1 MRGLF
6 ICLLAFMVLQ
16 DLALCQNEALRRRR
30 IRKKVIKA
38 PIVENES
45 TILEDVQEN
54 IQQQTDEEGR
64 ENRGFLD
71 EYYSQFDD
79 RVSQSHVDNK
89 GGKALVD
96 NTNARMDAYSTDYD
110 QETISDQQAR
120 DMPNDYAAY
129 QQMQNAAYQQMQME
143 DLLRQKQENLEA
155 ALIQKHM
162 EEELIEEEL
171 RSLPTTVQ
179 QQHPDIRSGTRYVQH
194 VSLPNNGRPDEN
206 AYMYSSV
213 MPDDPKM
220 NEILPAKS
228 MTNYLYAK
236 PPSDL
241 YANQADT
248 LATAGDTM
256 YTTTHYGEEPD
267 TLIDSRFFNSDSPSS
282 SAYGDSGSSSDA
294 VSRFFGITGT
304 TSQDIQ
310 LGLTFT
316 VPFLSVPLQSLQSM
330 LGGGGLGDLFD
341 NFSLDSSSVIT
352 IVVIGVAAI
361 FVLPQ
366 IIYWLTG
373 VNLSAFNWGR
383 MDEGGHGMNI
393 VSVMNMIDESMK
405 KYDVDTRSCMARTM
419 CNQYATRTLQGEEEA
434 VQRISRGLIE
444 QIAQNDEG
452 EEQIIQRMNRGLIEK
467 IANHDY
473 MKMYLGE
480 SKVEEALKYGQNGK
494 DCSIYYSRNICPWD
508 TSAMI
513 KIATKVMTSGNI
525 DFASIASAAAANLI
539 SSSLSK
545 N

>member
-6 ICLLAFMVLQ
+6 IWLLAFMALQ
-16 DLALCQNEALRRRR
+16 NLALCQNEQALRRRR

-45 TILEDVQEN
+45 TILEDIQEN
-54 IQQQTDEEGR
+54 IQQQVAEDDRNG
-64 ENRGFLD
+64 RGFLD
-71 EYYSQFDD
+71 DYYSQFDD
-79 RVSQSHVDNK
+79 RVSQSHVDN
-89 GGKALVD
+89 
-96 NTNARMDAYSTDYD
+96 TNSRMDAYSTDYD
-110 QETISDQQAR
+110 KEENISDQQAR
-120 DMPNDYAAY
+120 DMPNDYMPNDY
-129 QQMQNAAYQQMQME
+129 SAYQQMQME
-143 DLLRQKQENLEA
+143 ALLRQKKENLEA
-155 ALIQKHM
+155 QLIQKHM
-162 EEELIEEEL
+162 EEERLEEEL
-171 RSLPTTVQ
+171 KSLPTTIQ
-179 QQHPDIRSGTRYVQH
+179 QQQPDIRSATRYVQH
-194 VSLPNNGRPDEN
+194 VALPNSRPDET

-213 MPDDPKM
+213 MADDPNM

-228 MTNYLYAK
+228 MTNYMYAK
-236 PPSDL
+236 PPSDI
-241 YANQADT
+241 YAKQGSSLADT
-248 LATAGDTM
+248 LSTAENQM
-256 YTTTHYGEEPD
+256 YTTSIYGAGSDSSDYNSDPD
-267 TLIDSRFFNSDSPSS
+267 ISRFFNNDNSPSTS
-282 SAYGDSGSSSDA
+282 YLSDSGSSNSDA
-294 VSRFFGITGT
+294 VSRFFGVTGT

-330 LGGGGLGDLFD
+330 IGGGGLGDLFD

-352 IVVIGVAAI
+352 IVVVAVAAI

-366 IIYWLTG
+366 MIYWLTG

-383 MDEGGHGMNI
+383 MDEGNGMNI
-393 VSVMNMIDESMK
+393 ASVMNMVDEAMK

-419 CNQYATRTLQGEEEA
+419 CNQYASKTLPAEEEA

-444 QIAQNDEG
+444 NIAH
-452 EEQIIQRMNRGLIEK
+452 
-467 IANHDY
+467 HDY
-473 MKMYLGE
+473 IKKYLGE

-494 DCSIYYSRNICPWD
+494 DCSIYYSRDVCPWD

-539 SSSLSK
+539 SSTMSK

>member
-1 MRGLF
+1 
-6 ICLLAFMVLQ
+6 MVLQ

-89 GGKALVD
+89 AGKALVD

-220 NEILPAKS
+220 NEISPAKS

-241 YANQADT
+241 YSKQADT

-267 TLIDSRFFNSDSPSS
+267 SLIDSRFFNSDSPSS

-444 QIAQNDEG
+444 QIAH
-452 EEQIIQRMNRGLIEK
+452 
-467 IANHDY
+467 HDY

-480 SKVEEALKYGQNGK
+480 SKVEEALKYGHNGK
-494 DCSIYYSRNICPWD
+494 DCSIYYSKNVCPWD